1 MNVEQQSFNEIKFSN
16 TLSIYKTN
24 INNIDNHNL
33 IKDLEYNCEVSKNT
47 TYGNE
52 NNPGTQSDIY
62 LLSKNVNLLRDTI
75 ISKFIKFFNLNEN
88 YLLFK
93 QDWVFIS
100 DKNNI
105 YSIYHKHDAGP
116 NLRFVKEK
124 PQWSLTY
131 YVSVPD
137 FDNKLFFK
145 ENENEYSVSPN
156 VGDLILFSSSIM
168 HRPEVNN
175 TSLVKRVV
183 YGMNIAILD
192 RNKEYNKKIKSL
204 V

>member
-1 MNVEQQSFNEIKFSN
+1 MNEVQQSFNEIKFSN

-33 IKDLEYNCEVSKNT
+33 IKDLEYNCEVSKTT
-47 TYGNE
+47 TYGDE

-62 LLSKNVNLLRDTI
+62 LLSKNINLLRDTI

-105 YSIYHKHDAGP
+105 YSTYHKHDAGP
-116 NLRFVKEK
+116 NLRFTKEK

-145 ENENEYSVSPN
+145 ENENEYSVNPN
-156 VGDLILFSSSIM
+156 VGDLILFPSSIM
-168 HRPEVNN
+168 HRPEVNS
-175 TSLVKRVV
+175 TSLIKRVV

>member
-1 MNVEQQSFNEIKFSN
+1 MNAEQQIFNEIKFSN

-33 IKDLEYNCEVSKNT
+33 IKDLEYNCEVSKTT
-47 TYGNE
+47 TYPSE
-52 NNPGTQSDIY
+52 NGPGTQSNIY
-62 LLSKNVNLLRDTI
+62 LLSKNINLLRDTI

-93 QDWVFIS
+93 EDWVFIS

-105 YSIYHKHDAGP
+105 YSSYHNHDNGS
-116 NLRFVKEK
+116 NVFFTKEK

-145 ENENEYSVSPN
+145 ENKNEYSVTPN
-156 VGDLILFSSSIM
+156 VGDLILFPSSIM

-183 YGMNIAILD
+183 YAMNGAILD
-192 RNKEYNKKIKSL
+192 RNKNYIKKEKTL
-204 V
+204 L